1 MTFQEV
7 FQYTVFH
14 NDGNPEN
21 SQNNIIKRSEAKPDT
36 KDVITNVN
44 HQIMWLQAEKQ
55 ENALQISFCKKFK
68 MACIHV

>member
-7 FQYTVFH
+7 FQYTGFH

-36 KDVITNVN
+36 NDVITNVN
-44 HQIMWLQAEKQ
+44 HQIM
-55 ENALQISFCKKFK
+55 
-68 MACIHV
+68 